1 MRAWVCEDCELVFD
15 LDDAA
20 IEVDYLDDMYDRG
33 LVRMEYRVCPH
44 CKSGNIHSFGS
55 KEYGDY
61 AKPEARS

>member
-1 MRAWVCEDCELVFD
+1 MRAWTCEDCELVFD

-33 LVRMEYRVCPH
+33 LVRMEYRVCPY